1 MAFTR
6 AISADL
12 NQLWQFLA
20 YGHRC
25 RRERETSSRDIRVCS
40 GVHVGEY
47 HDVDGIDGADDGR
60 GSAANYNWLR
70 PLPLPDSSREPLQR
84 PAFDSLPAITFQAW
98 QFTIP
103 QRW

>member
-12 NQLWQFLA
+12 NQFWQFLA
-20 YGHRC
+20 YGHR
-25 RRERETSSRDIRVCS
+25 RRGGRETSSRDIR
-40 GVHVGEY
+40 VHVGEY

-60 GSAANYNWLR
+60 GSAANYNSLR

-84 PAFDSLPAITFQAW
+84 PAFDSLPAITSQAW